1 MQRPPLRR
9 SASFT
14 VLQAPPSPED
24 FSDEDLRE
32 AALAYLRAWGAADPE
47 DESACAPAPV
57 FPTKLFRMRAPRS
70 LNEPLVIERV
80 PDATVPEG
88 TLLELGVEPSALRLV
103 AGACELVGP
112 STTACH
118 RFDGLPEGSL
128 ALAVEAVP
136 YDDPAWD
143 GLATITLTTRIADWA
158 PIVQR
163 ASIDVDPE
171 RV

>member
-1 MQRPPLRR
+1 LRR

-14 VLQAPPSPED
+14 ALHAPPAPED

-32 AALAYLRAWGAADPE
+32 AALAYLRAWGAAEPD
-47 DESACAPAPV
+47 DERACAPAPV
-57 FPTKLFRMRAPRS
+57 FPTKLFRLRAPRS

-80 PDATVPEG
+80 ADATVPEG
-88 TLLELGVEPSALRLV
+88 TLLELCVEPSALRLV

-112 STTACH
+112 SSTSSH
-118 RFDGLPEGSL
+118 RFDGLPEGTL

-163 ASIDVDPE
+163 ASIDVDPD